1 MLNKTPMQELFAKFG
16 HLLPNVEDEYVEK
29 EKQLIESVFDKG
41 MFLMRREANIDGE
54 DYYNQNYKNE

>member
-1 MLNKTPMQELFAKFG
+1 MQELFEKFG